1 VGAGGKGVKQSC
13 DAFRGAGM
21 KDVSLKLYEGD
32 RHEVLNEKDKAQ
44 VWADVLAWLE
54 EKRSSI

>member
-1 VGAGGKGVKQSC
+1 MRQSFE
-13 DAFRGAGM
+13 AFRSAGM

-32 RHEVLNEKDKAQ
+32 RHEVLNERDKAS

-54 EKRSSI
+54 EKRGSK